1 MSPEEY
7 EIVAD
12 AFAQACDM
20 PTDRR
25 AAYLEEACRDHPHL
39 RSDIEAMLAE
49 DGRLA
54 EAVTLDDKAAAGRPE
69 WMTGRAAS
77 DSTLRRSAKIKD
89 GFAGYELLEEIGR
102 GGMGVVYKAR
112 QLQPSRTV
120 AIKMIRAG
128 IFASSADIQRF
139 LTEAEAT
146 ANLEH
151 EGIVPIYE
159 VGEHDGEHFFSMKFI
174 EGESLTKCL
183 RTANLPRQEALE
195 LLKSVCDAIAHAHQ
209 QGIVHRDLKPSNIL
223 LDGKRRPWVTDFGL
237 AKYLDRDSTLT
248 TAGDVMGTPGYM
260 SPEQAAGQADKV
272 TATSDVYSLGAMLYE
287 ILTGQPPIQIDTADR
302 LNFLDVLQRIQEQDV
317 AAPRTIDRRI
327 PRDLDTICLKCLEKD
342 PAGRYPTADELAADL
357 GRYLEGEPIQARPIS
372 LLRRAT
378 RWARRQPGL
387 ATTWIA
393 VVVFYLY
400 HLVCR
405 YTLGPDEITNQF
417 HIASTG
423 VAATWCV
430 GAWFFQRLLNRS
442 RGKATYLFFWVTMEF
457 ALLTGLLFATDGP
470 QSALAIVYHVLV
482 AGVVLRGRTDLVGY
496 ATVLALFG
504 YMLHV
509 SCAVGYRP
517 EFVPS
522 FTEVLPFTISLGIIG
537 MIQYLALRRCQ
548 TAQ

>member
-7 EIVAD
+7 EIVART
-12 AFAQACDM
+12 FAEVCDL
-20 PTDRR
+20 PTGRR
-25 AAYLEEACRDHPHL
+25 AACLEKACREHPHL
-39 RSDIEAMLAE
+39 RAEIESMLVE
-49 DGRLA
+49 DARLA
-54 EAVTLDDKAAAGRPE
+54 EAATLADKGLPDRQKAVTGP
-69 WMTGRAAS
+69 AAS
-77 DSTLRRSAKIKD
+77 DSTLRSSARIKEE
-89 GFAGYELLEEIGR
+89 FAGYELLEQIGR

-120 AIKMIRAG
+120 ALKMIRAG
-128 IFASSADIQRF
+128 IFASQADIQRF
-139 LTEAEAT
+139 HTEAEAT

-159 VGEHDGEHFFSMKFI
+159 VGERDGEHFFSMKFI
-174 EGESLTKCL
+174 EGESLAKRVGAVDL
-183 RTANLPRQEALE
+183 ARQQAVE
-195 LLKSVCDAIAHAHQ
+195 LLKTVCDAVAHAHQ

-223 LDGKRRPWVTDFGL
+223 LDGKGRPWVTDFGL

-248 TAGDVMGTPGYM
+248 AAGDVMGTPGYM

-272 TATSDVYSLGAMLYE
+272 TTTSDVYSLGAILYE
-287 ILTGQPPIQIDTADR
+287 MLTGQPPIQVDTADR
-302 LNFLDVLQRIQEQDV
+302 LNFLDVLQRIQEQE
-317 AAPRTIDRRI
+317 AAPPRRKDRRI

-342 PAGRYPTADELAADL
+342 PASRYPTAEELAADL
-357 GRYLEGEPIQARPIS
+357 GRYLEGEPILARPIS
-372 LLRRAT
+372 LIRKTT

-405 YTLGPDEITNQF
+405 WTLGPSEISDQF
-417 HIASTG
+417 HYACTG

-442 RGKATYLFFWVTMEF
+442 KDRAIHLFLWVTMEF
-457 ALLTGLLFATDGP
+457 GLLTGLLFATDGP
-470 QSALAIVYHVLV
+470 TSGLTIVYHVLV

-504 YMLHV
+504 YLSHV
-509 SCAVGYRP
+509 LCALGYYP
-517 EFVPS
+517 KLVPS
-522 FTEVLPFTISLGIIG
+522 FMEALPFTISLGIIG
-537 MIQYLALRRCQ
+537 LIQYLALRRCQ
-548 TAQ
+548 TA